1 MTWMKSLLLLTLPIS
16 LSVAAMPIKTQMLK
30 PRAYFVEAGGNLL
43 EALDLKSKTLKFSK
57 KDSDLCGTALV
68 RKAQT
73 LTYSCT
79 LDIPSTAK
87 VSRIQNLVTPKT
99 VAVSFGGSK
108 REVQVQ
114 VTEDARKLILTTTF
128 DQTGID
134 FDVSKFNDDFFN
146 VYNKVALLVLTDAM
160 NKQPVRIEVLESR

>member
-1 MTWMKSLLLLTLPIS
+1 MTLKRLSLMILLIP
-16 LSVAAMPIKTQMLK
+16 LSVVAMPIKTQMLK

-43 EALDLKSKTLKFSK
+43 EALDLKTKTLNFSK
-57 KDSDLCGTALV
+57 KDSELCGAALV

-79 LDIPSTAK
+79 LEIPSTAK

-99 VAVSFGGSK
+99 VAVNFGGSK
-108 REVQVQ
+108 REVQTQ
-114 VTEDARKLILTTTF
+114 VSEDARKLTFTTTF
-128 DQTGID
+128 DATGID
-134 FDVSKFNDDFFN
+134 FEVSKFNDDFFN
-146 VYNKVALLVLTDAM
+146 VYNKVAQLVLTEAM